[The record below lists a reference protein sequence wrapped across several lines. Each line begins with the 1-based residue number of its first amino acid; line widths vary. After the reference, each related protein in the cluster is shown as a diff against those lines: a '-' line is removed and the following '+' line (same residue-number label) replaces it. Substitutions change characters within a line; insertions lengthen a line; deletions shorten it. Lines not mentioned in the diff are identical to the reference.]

1 MVVVTRYVPQPS
13 IRTSIIHS
21 AQPTA
26 LHPFLRWQG
35 NWLEWIPSHTRPS
48 TRFVSQ
54 LNPIAIVYPFI
65 HPGPHWL
72 QFPQRS
78 APRESVLSVHAR
90 LDNFFP
96 KWASLI
102 NITTSHKHSAISRE
116 TTQNAVTWVCSLL
129 LLLLDPRPQ
138 STWPPRLLVL
148 LCQRSEKSPKHYL
161 CQVKSTHAGFFPV
174 VAVDVIRIGLEAVY
188 VRRWPQSPPPD
199 RLIECVEFRSGH
211 KTLTDLVQEALIN
224 VNRR

>member
-102 NITTSHKHSAISRE
+102 NITTQRYLPRNDTERSHLALFSTAAVVGPPPAIHLTTTSSCSPLSAVRE
-116 TTQNAVTWVCSLL
+116 ITKTLSLSSQVNSCGLLPGCCCRCYSDWIGGCVRTSLATITASWSPHWVCGISFG
-129 LLLLDPRPQ
+129 P
-138 STWPPRLLVL
+138 
-148 LCQRSEKSPKHYL
+148 
-161 CQVKSTHAGFFPV
+161 
-174 VAVDVIRIGLEAVY
+174 
-188 VRRWPQSPPPD
+188 
-199 RLIECVEFRSGH
+199 
-211 KTLTDLVQEALIN
+211 
-224 VNRR
+224 